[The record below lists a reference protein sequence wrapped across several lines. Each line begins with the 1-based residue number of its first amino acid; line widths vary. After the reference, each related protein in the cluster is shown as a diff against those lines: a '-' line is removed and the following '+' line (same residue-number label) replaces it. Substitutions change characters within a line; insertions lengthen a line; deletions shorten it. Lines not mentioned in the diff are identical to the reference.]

1 MTNDE
6 ERAFIRVIEAA
17 TAARLALLNKP
28 TPRNYPTS
36 DKPCPF
42 CGHADLRIQ
51 TSTAVT
57 YASIAC
63 GRCGAT
69 GPDVAKAPADFNYG
83 RSAEEQTIIVALEA
97 WNERET
103 K

>member
-17 TAARLALLNKP
+17 TAARLALLN
-28 TPRNYPTS
+28 
-36 DKPCPF
+36 KPCPF